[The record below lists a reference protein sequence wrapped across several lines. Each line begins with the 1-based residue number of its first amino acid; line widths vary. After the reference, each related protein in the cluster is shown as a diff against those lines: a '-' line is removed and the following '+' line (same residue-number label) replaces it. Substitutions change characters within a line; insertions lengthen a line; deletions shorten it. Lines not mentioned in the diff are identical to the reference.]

1 MIIMKECDVTCE
13 VMRWFELLIVKRNEV
28 WIQLYDRPFIM

>member
-28 WIQLYDRPFIM
+28 